1 MTKYKLNCYGWLL
14 EAIGKT
20 LTDEQVKKI
29 EDLMKKAGYEELWE
43 VRHDLDDLLDIDIWD
58 GDLFHVSKAFDNG
71 TMYFTV
77 EDDMEKEV
85 LAFDLDETGDL
96 DEDYYEKNEYVN
108 YDTFPKDKKLQ
119 PRNTY
124 LSVDENK
131 GGLYYMEFESDE
143 VPSSKDFTFTTGC
156 IETPNGDWD
165 FIDKIFYK
173 GEELEIVDW
182 LDNSGK
188 SSTLEIFTHDDRIL
202 K

>member
-1 MTKYKLNCYGWLL
+1 MAKYKLNCYGWSL
-14 EAIGKT
+14 EAIGKI

-85 LAFDLDETGDL
+85 LTFDIDETGDL
-96 DEDYYEKNEYVN
+96 DEDYYDKNEYVN
-108 YDTFPKDKKLQ
+108 YDTSPKDKKLK

>member
-1 MTKYKLNCYGWLL
+1 MAKYKLNCYGWSL
-14 EAIGKT
+14 EAIGKS

-43 VRHDLDDLLDIDIWD
+43 VRYDLEELLDIDIWD

-77 EDDMEKEV
+77 EDDMEKQV
-85 LAFDLDETGDL
+85 LSFDIDQTGELDEN
-96 DEDYYEKNEYVN
+96 YYEENDYVGYDSFPNE
-108 YDTFPKDKKLQ
+108 TE
-119 PRNTY
+119 PRNVY

-131 GGLYYMEFESDE
+131 GGLYYMDFESE
-143 VPSSKDFTFTTGC
+143 EIPKAEDFTYTTGS

-173 GEELEIVDW
+173 GEELEVVDW

-188 SSTLEIFTHDDRIL
+188 SSTLEIFTHDDRII

>member
-1 MTKYKLNCYGWLL
+1 L

-85 LAFDLDETGDL
+85 LTFDIDETGDL
-96 DEDYYEKNEYVN
+96 DEDYYDKNEYVN

-173 GEELEIVDW
+173 GKELEIVDW

>member
-1 MTKYKLNCYGWLL
+1 MAKYKLNCYGWSL
-14 EAIGKT
+14 EAIGKS

-43 VRHDLDDLLDIDIWD
+43 VRYDLDELLDIDIWD
-58 GDLFHVSKAFDNG
+58 GELFHISKSFDNG

-85 LAFDLDETGDL
+85 LSFDIDETGDL
-96 DEDYYEKNEYVN
+96 DENYYEENEYVG
-108 YDTFPKDKKLQ
+108 YDAYTKENES
-119 PRNTY
+119 RNVY

-131 GGLYYMEFESDE
+131 GGLYYMEFETDE
-143 VPSSKDFTFTTGC
+143 VPTAKDFTYSTGS
-156 IETPNGDWD
+156 IDTPNGDWD

-173 GEELEIVDW
+173 GQELEIVDW

-188 SSTLEIFTHDDRIL
+188 SSTLEIFTHDDRII

>member
-1 MTKYKLNCYGWLL
+1 MAKYKLNCYGWSL
-14 EAIGKT
+14 EAIGKS

-43 VRHDLDDLLDIDIWD
+43 IRHDLDELLDIDIWD

-77 EDDMEKEV
+77 EDDMEKQV
-85 LAFDLDETGDL
+85 LSFDIDQTGELDEN
-96 DEDYYEKNEYVN
+96 YYEENDYVGYDSFPNE
-108 YDTFPKDKKLQ
+108 TE
-119 PRNTY
+119 PRNVY

-131 GGLYYMEFESDE
+131 GGLYYMEFDSEE
-143 VPSSKDFTFTTGC
+143 IPKPEDFTYTTGS

-173 GEELEIVDW
+173 GEELEVVDW

-188 SSTLEIFTHDDRIL
+188 SSTLEIFTHDDRII

>member
-1 MTKYKLNCYGWLL
+1 MAKYKLNCYGWSL
-14 EAIGKT
+14 EAIGKS

-43 VRHDLDDLLDIDIWD
+43 VRYDLEELLGIDIWD

-77 EDDMEKEV
+77 EDDMEKQV
-85 LAFDLDETGDL
+85 LSFDIDQTGELDEN
-96 DEDYYEKNEYVN
+96 YYEENDYVGYDSFPNE
-108 YDTFPKDKKLQ
+108 TE
-119 PRNTY
+119 PRNVY

-131 GGLYYMEFESDE
+131 GGLYYMEFDSEE
-143 VPSSKDFTFTTGC
+143 IPKPEDFTYTTGS

-173 GEELEIVDW
+173 GEELEVVDW

-188 SSTLEIFTHDDRIL
+188 SSTLEIFTHDDRII

>member
-1 MTKYKLNCYGWLL
+1 MAKYKLNCYGWSL
-14 EAIGKT
+14 EAIAKS

-43 VRHDLDDLLDIDIWD
+43 VRYELDELLDIDIWD

-77 EDDMEKEV
+77 EDDVEKEV
-85 LAFDLDETGDL
+85 LSFDIDQTGELDENYC
-96 DEDYYEKNEYVN
+96 EENEYVDYN
-108 YDTFPKDKKLQ
+108 AFPNETEPK
-119 PRNTY
+119 NVY

-143 VPSSKDFTFTTGC
+143 VPNPKDFTFTTGS
-156 IETPNGDWD
+156 IGTPNGDWD

-173 GEELEIVDW
+173 GKELEVVDW

-188 SSTLEIFTHDDRIL
+188 SSTLEIFTQDDRII

>member
-1 MTKYKLNCYGWLL
+1 MTKYKLNCYGWSL
-14 EAIGKT
+14 EAIGKS

-43 VRHDLDDLLDIDIWD
+43 IRHDLDDLLDIDIWD
-58 GDLFHVSKAFDNG
+58 GDLFHISKSFDNG

-85 LAFDLDETGDL
+85 LTFDIDQTGELDEN
-96 DEDYYEKNEYVN
+96 YYEENEYVG
-108 YDTFPKDKKLQ
+108 YDAFPKEDE
-119 PRNTY
+119 PRNVY

-131 GGLYYMEFESDE
+131 GGLYYMEFESDK
-143 VPSSKDFTFTTGC
+143 VPSSKDFTFTTGS

-188 SSTLEIFTHDDRIL
+188 SSTLEIFTHDDRII

>member
-1 MTKYKLNCYGWLL
+1 MTKYKLNCYGWSL

-20 LTDEQVKKI
+20 LTDEQIKKI

-43 VRHDLDDLLDIDIWD
+43 VRNDLNELLDIDIWD

-85 LAFDLDETGDL
+85 LAFDIDETGEL
-96 DEDYYEKNEYVN
+96 DEDYYEKNDYVN

-165 FIDKIFYK
+165 FIDKVFYK

>member
-1 MTKYKLNCYGWLL
+1 MAKYKLNCYGWSL
-14 EAIGKT
+14 EAIGKS

-43 VRHDLDDLLDIDIWD
+43 VRYDLEELLDIDIWD

-77 EDDMEKEV
+77 EDDMEKQV
-85 LAFDLDETGDL
+85 LSFDIDQTGELDEN
-96 DEDYYEKNEYVN
+96 YYEENNYVGYDSFPNETEPKNV
-108 YDTFPKDKKLQ
+108 
-119 PRNTY
+119 Y

-143 VPSSKDFTFTTGC
+143 VPSSKDFTFTTGS

-173 GEELEIVDW
+173 GEELEVVDW

-188 SSTLEIFTHDDRIL
+188 SSTLEIFTHDDRII

>member
-1 MTKYKLNCYGWLL
+1 MAKYKLNCYGWSL
-14 EAIGKT
+14 EAIGKS

-43 VRHDLDDLLDIDIWD
+43 VRYDLEELLDIDIWD

-77 EDDMEKEV
+77 EDDMEKQV
-85 LAFDLDETGDL
+85 LSFDIDQTGELDEN
-96 DEDYYEKNEYVN
+96 YYEENDYVGYDSFPNE
-108 YDTFPKDKKLQ
+108 TE
-119 PRNTY
+119 PRNVY

-131 GGLYYMEFESDE
+131 GGLYYMEFDSEE
-143 VPSSKDFTFTTGC
+143 IPKPEDFTYTTGS

-173 GEELEIVDW
+173 GKELEIVDW

>member
-1 MTKYKLNCYGWLL
+1 MAKYKLNCYGWSL
-14 EAIGKT
+14 EAIGKS

-43 VRHDLDDLLDIDIWD
+43 VRYDLEELLDIDIWD

-77 EDDMEKEV
+77 EDDMEKQV
-85 LAFDLDETGDL
+85 LSFDIDQTGELDEN
-96 DEDYYEKNEYVN
+96 YYEENDYVGYDSFPNETQPKNV
-108 YDTFPKDKKLQ
+108 
-119 PRNTY
+119 Y

-131 GGLYYMEFESDE
+131 GGLYYMEFDSEE
-143 VPSSKDFTFTTGC
+143 IPKPEDFTYTTGS

-173 GEELEIVDW
+173 GKELEIVDW

>member
-1 MTKYKLNCYGWLL
+1 L

-85 LAFDLDETGDL
+85 LAFDIDETGDL
-96 DEDYYEKNEYVN
+96 DEDYYDKNEYVN
-108 YDTFPKDKKLQ
+108 YDTFPKDKKLK

-173 GEELEIVDW
+173 GKELEIVDW

>member
-1 MTKYKLNCYGWLL
+1 MAKYKLNCYGWSL
-14 EAIGKT
+14 EAIGKS

-43 VRHDLDDLLDIDIWD
+43 VRYDLEELLDIDIWD
-58 GDLFHVSKAFDNG
+58 GELFHVSKAFDNG

-77 EDDMEKEV
+77 EDDMEKQV
-85 LAFDLDETGDL
+85 LSFDIDQTGELDEN
-96 DEDYYEKNEYVN
+96 YYEENEYVG
-108 YDTFPKDKKLQ
+108 YDAFPNETE
-119 PRNTY
+119 PRNVY

-131 GGLYYMEFESDE
+131 GGLYYMEFDSEE
-143 VPSSKDFTFTTGC
+143 IPKPEDFTYTTGSV
-156 IETPNGDWD
+156 ETPNGYWD

-173 GEELEIVDW
+173 GEELEVVDW

-188 SSTLEIFTHDDRIL
+188 SSTLEIFTHDDRII

>member
-1 MTKYKLNCYGWLL
+1 MAKYKLNCYGWSL
-14 EAIGKT
+14 EAIGKS

-43 VRHDLDDLLDIDIWD
+43 VRYDLEELLDIDIWD
-58 GDLFHVSKAFDNG
+58 GELFHVSKAFDNG

-77 EDDMEKEV
+77 EDDMEKQV
-85 LAFDLDETGDL
+85 LSFDIDQTGELDEN
-96 DEDYYEKNEYVN
+96 YYEENDYVGYDSFPNE
-108 YDTFPKDKKLQ
+108 TE
-119 PRNTY
+119 PRNVY

-131 GGLYYMEFESDE
+131 GGLYYMEFDSEE
-143 VPSSKDFTFTTGC
+143 IPKPEDFTYTTGS

-173 GEELEIVDW
+173 GEELEVVDW

-188 SSTLEIFTHDDRIL
+188 SSTLEIFTHDDRII

>member
-1 MTKYKLNCYGWLL
+1 MAKYKLNCYGWSL
-14 EAIGKT
+14 EAIGKS

-43 VRHDLDDLLDIDIWD
+43 VRYDLEELLDIDIWD

-77 EDDMEKEV
+77 EDDMEKQV
-85 LAFDLDETGDL
+85 LSFDIDQTGELDEN
-96 DEDYYEKNEYVN
+96 YYEENDYVGYDSFPNE
-108 YDTFPKDKKLQ
+108 TE
-119 PRNTY
+119 PRNVY

-131 GGLYYMEFESDE
+131 GGLYYMEFDSEE
-143 VPSSKDFTFTTGC
+143 IPKPEDFTYTTGS

>member
-1 MTKYKLNCYGWLL
+1 MAKYKLNCYGWSL
-14 EAIGKT
+14 EAIGKS

-43 VRHDLDDLLDIDIWD
+43 VRYDLEELLEIDIWD

-77 EDDMEKEV
+77 EDDMEKQV
-85 LAFDLDETGDL
+85 LSFDIDQTGELDEN
-96 DEDYYEKNEYVN
+96 YYEENDYNGYDSFPNE
-108 YDTFPKDKKLQ
+108 DE
-119 PRNTY
+119 PRNVY

-131 GGLYYMEFESDE
+131 GGLYYMEFESE
-143 VPSSKDFTFTTGC
+143 EIPNPKDFTYTTGS

-173 GEELEIVDW
+173 GEELEVVDW

-188 SSTLEIFTHDDRIL
+188 SSTLEIFTHDERII

>member
-1 MTKYKLNCYGWLL
+1 MAKYKLNCYGWSL
-14 EAIGKT
+14 EAIGKS

-43 VRHDLDDLLDIDIWD
+43 VRYDLEELLDIDIWD

-77 EDDMEKEV
+77 EDDMEKQV
-85 LAFDLDETGDL
+85 LSFDIDQTGELDEN
-96 DEDYYEKNEYVN
+96 YYEENDYVGYDSFPNE
-108 YDTFPKDKKLQ
+108 TE
-119 PRNTY
+119 PRNVY

-131 GGLYYMEFESDE
+131 GGLYYMEFESE
-143 VPSSKDFTFTTGC
+143 EIPKPEDFTYTTGS

-173 GEELEIVDW
+173 GEELEVVDW

-188 SSTLEIFTHDDRIL
+188 SSTLEIFTHEDRII

>member
-1 MTKYKLNCYGWLL
+1 
-14 EAIGKT
+14 
-20 LTDEQVKKI
+20 
-29 EDLMKKAGYEELWE
+29 
-43 VRHDLDDLLDIDIWD
+43 
-58 GDLFHVSKAFDNG
+58 
-71 TMYFTV
+71 
-77 EDDMEKEV
+77 
-85 LAFDLDETGDL
+85 L
-96 DEDYYEKNEYVN
+96 DEDYYDKNEYVN

-173 GEELEIVDW
+173 GKELEIVDW

>member
-1 MTKYKLNCYGWLL
+1 MAKYKLNCYGWSL
-14 EAIGKT
+14 EAIGKS

-43 VRHDLDDLLDIDIWD
+43 VRYDLEELLDIDIWD

-77 EDDMEKEV
+77 EDDMEKQV
-85 LAFDLDETGDL
+85 LSFDIDQTGELDEN
-96 DEDYYEKNEYVN
+96 YYEENEYVG
-108 YDTFPKDKKLQ
+108 YDSFPKEDE
-119 PRNTY
+119 PRNVY

-131 GGLYYMEFESDE
+131 GGLYYMEFDSEE
-143 VPSSKDFTFTTGC
+143 IPKPEDFTYTTGS

-173 GEELEIVDW
+173 GEELEVVDW

-188 SSTLEIFTHDDRIL
+188 SSTLEIFTHEDRII

>member
-1 MTKYKLNCYGWLL
+1 MGKYKLNCYGWML
-14 EAIGKT
+14 EAVGKT
-20 LTDEQVKKI
+20 LTNDEVTKI
-29 EDLMKKAGYEELWE
+29 EQLMKEKGYENLWE
-43 VRHDLDDLLDIDIWD
+43 VRWDLEDLLDTDVWD
-58 GDLFHVSKAFDNG
+58 GDLFYVSKAFDNG
-71 TMYFTV
+71 AMYFTI
-77 EDDMEKEV
+77 EDDTEKEV
-85 LAFDLDETGDL
+85 LSFDIDETGEL
-96 DEDYYEKNEYVN
+96 DEDYYDKNDYVN
-108 YDTFPKDKKLQ
+108 YNTFPKDKKLQ

-131 GGLYYMEFESDE
+131 GGLYYMEFESDK

>member
-1 MTKYKLNCYGWLL
+1 MAKYKLNCYGWSL
-14 EAIGKT
+14 EAIGKS

-43 VRHDLDDLLDIDIWD
+43 VRYDLEELLDIDIWD
-58 GDLFHVSKAFDNG
+58 GELFHVSKAFDNG

-77 EDDMEKEV
+77 EDDMEKQV
-85 LAFDLDETGDL
+85 LSFDIDQTGELDEN
-96 DEDYYEKNEYVN
+96 YYEENDYVGYDSFPNE
-108 YDTFPKDKKLQ
+108 TE
-119 PRNTY
+119 PRNVY

-131 GGLYYMEFESDE
+131 GGLYYMEFDSEE
-143 VPSSKDFTFTTGC
+143 IPKPEDFTYTTGS

-188 SSTLEIFTHDDRIL
+188 SSTLEIFTHDDRII

>member
-1 MTKYKLNCYGWLL
+1 MAKYKLNCYGWSL
-14 EAIGKT
+14 EAIGKS

-43 VRHDLDDLLDIDIWD
+43 VRYDLEELLGIDIWD

-77 EDDMEKEV
+77 EDDMEKQV
-85 LAFDLDETGDL
+85 LSFDIDQTGELDEN
-96 DEDYYEKNEYVN
+96 YYEENEYVG
-108 YDTFPKDKKLQ
+108 YDAFPNETE
-119 PRNTY
+119 PRNVY

-131 GGLYYMEFESDE
+131 GGLYYMEFDSEE
-143 VPSSKDFTFTTGC
+143 IPKPEDFTYTTGS

-173 GEELEIVDW
+173 GEELEVVDW

-188 SSTLEIFTHDDRIL
+188 SSTLEIFTHDERII

>member
-1 MTKYKLNCYGWLL
+1 MAKYKLNCYGWSL
-14 EAIGKT
+14 EAIGKS

-43 VRHDLDDLLDIDIWD
+43 VRYDLEELLDIDIWD

-77 EDDMEKEV
+77 EDDMEKQV
-85 LAFDLDETGDL
+85 LSFDIDQTGELDEN
-96 DEDYYEKNEYVN
+96 YYEENEYVG
-108 YDTFPKDKKLQ
+108 YDSFPNETE
-119 PRNTY
+119 PRNVY

-131 GGLYYMEFESDE
+131 GGLYYMEFDSEE
-143 VPSSKDFTFTTGC
+143 IPKPEDFTYTTGS

-173 GEELEIVDW
+173 GEELEVVDW
-182 LDNSGK
+182 LDNNGK
-188 SSTLEIFTHDDRIL
+188 SSTLEIFTHDERII

>member
-1 MTKYKLNCYGWLL
+1 MAKYKLNCYGWSL
-14 EAIGKT
+14 EAIGKS

-29 EDLMKKAGYEELWE
+29 EDLIKKAGYEELWE
-43 VRHDLDDLLDIDIWD
+43 VRYDLEELLDIDIWD

-77 EDDMEKEV
+77 EDDMEKQV
-85 LAFDLDETGDL
+85 LSFDIDQTGELDEN
-96 DEDYYEKNEYVN
+96 YYEENDYVGYDSFPNE
-108 YDTFPKDKKLQ
+108 TE
-119 PRNTY
+119 PRNVY

-131 GGLYYMEFESDE
+131 GGLYYMEFDSEE
-143 VPSSKDFTFTTGC
+143 IPKPEDFTYTTGS

-188 SSTLEIFTHDDRIL
+188 SSTLEIFTHDDRII